1 MLFIFVRSCWSKS
14 LSRFKC
20 RQVSPWVSWLS
31 AWPHATAL
39 SSQNCISWMFNRGS
53 AIDCSWIT
61 GCSWDILLLGQVDV
75 LWIFSMTKKK
85 AIVKDYPN
93 KSIIIC
99 PRSSLLYFYFTI
111 GQHQHFNIRILTSEN
126 ISMYQIKNAKTFN
139 NKCDFVTTVLKQR
152 CVSNKKY
159 TDIWIYQHQPI
170 TSADHCEALL
180 NTVHVWPHV
189 LFEKKWIIQ

>member
-14 LSRFKC
+14 LSLFKC
-20 RQVSPWVSWLS
+20 RQVPPWVSGLS

-61 GCSWDILLLGQVDV
+61 GCSWDILLGQVDV

-99 PRSSLLYFYFTI
+99 PKSSLLYFYFTI
-111 GQHQHFNIRILTSEN
+111 GQYQHFYLRVSDK
-126 ISMYQIKNAKTFN
+126 ISMYQIKMPKHLITNMWFCNNCFNAKA
-139 NKCDFVTTVLKQR
+139 CLKQKIYR
-152 CVSNKKY
+152 Y
-159 TDIWIYQHQPI
+159 LDIP
-170 TSADHCEALL
+170 TSAGHCGALL
-180 NTVHVWPHV
+180 KTVHVWPHV